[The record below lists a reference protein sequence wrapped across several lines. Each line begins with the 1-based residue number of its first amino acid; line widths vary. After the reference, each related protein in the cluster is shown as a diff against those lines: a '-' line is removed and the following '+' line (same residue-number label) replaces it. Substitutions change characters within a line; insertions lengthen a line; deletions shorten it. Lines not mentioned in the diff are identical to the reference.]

1 MKKIEELEQ
10 GLKELVDVVGV
21 DNVEKLTKV
30 NKILKEVKEEM
41 KTTDEKMTSL
51 TDKYLELCKKVEFD
65 KPTEENSNEEV
76 EKTLDDCL
84 NDILKKRG

>member
-1 MKKIEELEQ
+1 MTKIEELEQ
-10 GLKELVDVVGV
+10 GLKNLVDVVGV
-21 DNVEKLTKV
+21 DNVEKLTNV
-30 NKILKEVKEEM
+30 NKILQEVKEEF
-41 KTTDEKMTSL
+41 KTTNEKVTSL
-51 TDKYLELCKKVEFD
+51 TDRYLELCKKVEFD